1 MTSLATAMVLAAGLG
16 TRMQPLT
23 ERLPKPLVP
32 VAGRTLL
39 DHALDRLADSNV
51 ATAVV
56 NLHHLG
62 DMIADHLKDRKKPK
76 IVLSREQER
85 QETGGGVRN
94 ALPYL
99 GQGPFFVVNADVLWL
114 NGPFDALTRL
124 ERHWRETDMD
134 ALLLLHETTVAFGYD
149 GAGDFLADP
158 TGRLARRPERELAP
172 YLFTGV
178 QVLHPRLF
186 RDCPE
191 GPFSLNVLY
200 DRAMSAGRLHG
211 IVHDGEWFHV
221 GTPEGLAEAEDFMRV
236 RYPGSKRRR

>member
-1 MTSLATAMVLAAGLG
+1 MTTIATAMVLAAGLG
-16 TRMQPLT
+16 TRLKPLT

-39 DHALDRLADSNV
+39 DRALDRLEESNV
-51 ATAVV
+51 KTAVV

-76 IVLSREQER
+76 IVLSRELDR
-85 QETGGGVRN
+85 QETGGGVRS
-94 ALPYL
+94 ALAHL

-114 NGPFDALTRL
+114 NGPYNALARL
-124 ERHWRETDMD
+124 AHHWREADMD

-158 TGRLARRPERELAP
+158 AGRLQRRPERELAP

-178 QVLHPRLF
+178 QILHPRLF
-186 RDCPE
+186 QDCPE

-200 DRAMSAGRLHG
+200 DRANAAGRLHG

-221 GTPEGLAEAEDFMRV
+221 GTPEGLAEAEEYMRV
-236 RYPGSKRRR
+236 RYPSSKRRR

>member
-16 TRMQPLT
+16 TRLKPLT

-51 ATAVV
+51 ETAVV

-76 IVLSREQER
+76 IIHSRERKR
-85 QETGGGVRN
+85 QETDGGVRN
-94 ALPYL
+94 ALPHL
-99 GQGPFFVVNADVLWL
+99 GAGPFFVVNADVLWL

-124 ERHWRETDMD
+124 AHHWREADMD

-158 TGRLARRPERELAP
+158 AGRLARRPERELAP

-178 QVLHPRLF
+178 QILHPRLF

-191 GPFSLNVLY
+191 GPFSLNVLSTTGPWP
-200 DRAMSAGRLHG
+200 RAGFTESSMTANGSMSAR
-211 IVHDGEWFHV
+211 
-221 GTPEGLAEAEDFMRV
+221 PR
-236 RYPGSKRRR
+236 GSLKPRIS